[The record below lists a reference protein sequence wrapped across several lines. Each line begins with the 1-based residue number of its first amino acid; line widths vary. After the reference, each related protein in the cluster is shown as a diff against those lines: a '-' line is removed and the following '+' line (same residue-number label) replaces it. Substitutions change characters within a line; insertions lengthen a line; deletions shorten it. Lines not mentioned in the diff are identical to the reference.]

1 MITEK
6 QISLIKQN
14 WNGLRGVDPIL
25 IGDVFYRKL
34 FLDAPALKAL
44 FKTTSEQQ
52 SIKLVEMLNVI
63 IARLERIEELSEDI
77 KHLAIRHVQYGTK
90 PTHYKQVGIALIWTL
105 KQASGSQ
112 WNAEIEEAWSRC
124 YTLLSN
130 TMINATKE

>member
-14 WNGLRGVDPIL
+14 WNALRGVDPVL

-34 FLDAPALKAL
+34 FIDAPALKGL
-44 FKTTSEQQ
+44 FKSTPEQQ

-63 IARLERIEELSEDI
+63 IARLERIDELSIDI
-77 KHLAIRHVQYGTK
+77 KQLAIRHVHYGTK
-90 PTHYKQVGIALIWTL
+90 PAHYNQVGTALIWTL

-112 WNAEIEEAWSRC
+112 WNAEIEEAWSTC